1 MKQSIKDIFTSSGTV
16 FTYVVIPEGD
26 KDAEKLRAAGV
37 RLAGEWY
44 CKFEESA
51 YVNRKGERKI
61 RFTYKWSEKFN
72 KHINITIEK
81 QKL

>member
-26 KDAEKLRAAGV
+26 KEAEKLRAAGV

-61 RFTYKWSEKFN
+61 RFTYRWSERGKRQMS
-72 KHINITIEK
+72 ITIK
-81 QKL
+81 Q

>member
-26 KDAEKLRAAGV
+26 KEAEKLRAAGV

-51 YVNRKGERKI
+51 YKNRRGERKI
-61 RFTYKWSEKFN
+61 TFTYKWSEKF
-72 KHINITIEK
+72 KKYINITIK
-81 QKL
+81 K